1 MPSQS
6 TAIKDLICG
15 IDTGGT
21 FTDCV
26 ILKDDGTVTP
36 AKASSTP
43 DNFAIGVFNSVDRA
57 AKALNLSTGEVLSRT
72 SHFVVGTTVGT
83 NAFLER
89 KGARVGIITTRGFE
103 DTLHIMKGTG
113 RSTGI
118 APRDI
123 MRLEVAHKPPPL
135 VPKRM
140 IRGVLER
147 VDDDGEILIPVDL
160 DEVGR
165 AADELVQAG
174 AESIAILFLWAFRN
188 ADNELRAKEAVAAR
202 HPGIYL
208 SCSHEIAPK
217 IGEYERFTATVVN
230 AYIGPVTIRYV
241 NSIAQQCRRSGF
253 NEPPM
258 IMQCNGGVM
267 SSELVGRRAI
277 VTLSSGPAGGVTAS
291 ATLADALG
299 IRNVIT
305 ADVGGTSFDVG
316 IIRDGAIIQADKV
329 EIGQY
334 EFFSPTIDIRT
345 IGAGGGSLARLDRV
359 RQVIS
364 VGPESA
370 GANPGPICYGRGGT
384 EPTLTDAALQVGYV
398 SAVTSLLGDG
408 GSSTLDRSQSRAAI
422 AALGVEL
429 GMGPDAT
436 AAGIIRIAEASMAD
450 LVQRAV
456 VAAGVDPRDFALFA
470 FGGAGPIHAAGF
482 ARELGVKSIVI
493 PFGDVASVW
502 SAYGVATGDVMHVYE
517 YAHVFG
523 EPFDT
528 GGINK
533 IFLDLT
539 RRANEAFNG
548 ERIDASRIEY
558 NYEIG
563 LRYKT
568 QLNEVY
574 VDVERAT
581 ELDQAALAN
590 TVARFEERYA
600 SVFGAEAGF
609 REAGVEMVDFR
620 ITARSRRPAK
630 TAPEVRG
637 AKDLHDARRGTRPV
651 IYVGSG
657 RDHYV
662 DAVVYD
668 GDLFPTEQ
676 TTVGPALIE
685 LSGTT
690 VVVPPDYNVRRDRLG
705 SFVLEQ
711 RSSVTATGRIGE

>member
-1 MPSQS
+1 
-6 TAIKDLICG
+6 
-15 IDTGGT
+15 
-21 FTDCV
+21 
-26 ILKDDGTVTP
+26 
-36 AKASSTP
+36 
-43 DNFAIGVFNSVDRA
+43 
-57 AKALNLSTGEVLSRT
+57 
-72 SHFVVGTTVGT
+72 
-83 NAFLER
+83 
-89 KGARVGIITTRGFE
+89 
-103 DTLHIMKGTG
+103 
-113 RSTGI
+113 
-118 APRDI
+118 
-123 MRLEVAHKPPPL
+123 
-135 VPKRM
+135 
-140 IRGVLER
+140 
-147 VDDDGEILIPVDL
+147 
-160 DEVGR
+160 
-165 AADELVQAG
+165 
-174 AESIAILFLWAFRN
+174 
-188 ADNELRAKEAVAAR
+188 
-202 HPGIYL
+202 
-208 SCSHEIAPK
+208 
-217 IGEYERFTATVVN
+217 
-230 AYIGPVTIRYV
+230 
-241 NSIAQQCRRSGF
+241 
-253 NEPPM
+253 
-258 IMQCNGGVM
+258 
-267 SSELVGRRAI
+267 
-277 VTLSSGPAGGVTAS
+277 
-291 ATLADALG
+291 
-299 IRNVIT
+299 
-305 ADVGGTSFDVG
+305 
-316 IIRDGAIIQADKV
+316 
-329 EIGQY
+329 
-334 EFFSPTIDIRT
+334 
-345 IGAGGGSLARLDRV
+345 
-359 RQVIS
+359 
-364 VGPESA
+364 
-370 GANPGPICYGRGGT
+370 
-384 EPTLTDAALQVGYV
+384 
-398 SAVTSLLGDG
+398 
-408 GSSTLDRSQSRAAI
+408 
-422 AALGVEL
+422 
-429 GMGPDAT
+429 
-436 AAGIIRIAEASMAD
+436 MAD

-528 GGINK
+528 SGINK

-630 TAPEVRG
+630 TAPEVRS

-690 VVVPPDYNVRRDRLG
+690 VVVPPDYNVRRDRMG
-705 SFVLEQ
+705 SFILEQ

>member
-1 MPSQS
+1 MRC
-6 TAIKDLICG
+6 TDRFEALI
-15 IDTGGT
+15 
-21 FTDCV
+21 
-26 ILKDDGTVTP
+26 
-36 AKASSTP
+36 
-43 DNFAIGVFNSVDRA
+43 
-57 AKALNLSTGEVLSRT
+57 GEVSK
-72 SHFVVGTTVGT
+72 FCGYD
-83 NAFLER
+83 
-89 KGARVGIITTRGFE
+89 RVGIITTRGFE

-174 AESIAILFLWAFRN
+174 AELIAILFLWAFRN

-408 GSSTLDRSQSRAAI
+408 GSSTLDRSQSQAAI
-422 AALGVEL
+422 AALGVES
-429 GMGPDAT
+429 GNGPRRYGRRHYPD
-436 AAGIIRIAEASMAD
+436 RRSEH
-450 LVQRAV
+450 
-456 VAAGVDPRDFALFA
+456 
-470 FGGAGPIHAAGF
+470 GGSSP
-482 ARELGVKSIVI
+482 
-493 PFGDVASVW
+493 
-502 SAYGVATGDVMHVYE
+502 
-517 YAHVFG
+517 
-523 EPFDT
+523 
-528 GGINK
+528 
-533 IFLDLT
+533 
-539 RRANEAFNG
+539 
-548 ERIDASRIEY
+548 ASR
-558 NYEIG
+558 G
-563 LRYKT
+563 
-568 QLNEVY
+568 
-574 VDVERAT
+574 
-581 ELDQAALAN
+581 
-590 TVARFEERYA
+590 
-600 SVFGAEAGF
+600 GG
-609 REAGVEMVDFR
+609 
-620 ITARSRRPAK
+620 
-630 TAPEVRG
+630 
-637 AKDLHDARRGTRPV
+637 
-651 IYVGSG
+651 GS
-657 RDHYV
+657 
-662 DAVVYD
+662 
-668 GDLFPTEQ
+668 
-676 TTVGPALIE
+676 
-685 LSGTT
+685 
-690 VVVPPDYNVRRDRLG
+690 
-705 SFVLEQ
+705 
-711 RSSVTATGRIGE
+711 